1 MAALVEAA
9 TRLFAASGPDGVA
22 LRAVADEA
30 RVNYGLIHQYVG
42 SKDDLLQLVLR
53 TVSERSARLF
63 EEAEGLDGA
72 IDQLFGNEVPG
83 FVPMLAWALLQ
94 GRDARELLGRSPAL
108 QALADRT
115 SDRTA
120 EREGDRE
127 DERAARLAAVVSMA
141 LGWHLFGGFVAAGVG
156 RSDPDGL
163 TPDLK
168 KLATSILA
176 ELEDPARET

>member
-1 MAALVEAA
+1 
-9 TRLFAASGPDGVA
+9 
-22 LRAVADEA
+22 
-30 RVNYGLIHQYVG
+30 
-42 SKDDLLQLVLR
+42 
-53 TVSERSARLF
+53 
-63 EEAEGLDGA
+63 
-72 IDQLFGNEVPG
+72 
-83 FVPMLAWALLQ
+83 
-94 GRDARELLGRSPAL
+94 LGRSPAL